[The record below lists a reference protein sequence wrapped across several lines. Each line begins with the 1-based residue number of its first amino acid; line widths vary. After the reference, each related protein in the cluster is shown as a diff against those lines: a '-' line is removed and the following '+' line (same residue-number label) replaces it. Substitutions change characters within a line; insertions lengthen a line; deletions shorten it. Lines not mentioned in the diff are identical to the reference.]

1 MVPNVR
7 ISSSTLSEG
16 GTESLAC
23 IQRTLGEV
31 SLEMEA
37 TSRMKRILGVCNWR
51 LTIYEGGYAAS
62 DTKQPLQVLTLLLV
76 MIVILAIGQGPG
88 LLLVSPFCVNRI
100 VIINGEGRI
109 RLARAWETTL

>member
-37 TSRMKRILGVCNWR
+37 ISRMKRILGVCNWR

-62 DTKQPLQVLTLLLV
+62 NTKQPLQVLTLLLG
-76 MIVILAIGQGPG
+76 MTMILAIGQGPG

-109 RLARAWETTL
+109 RLARAWATTL